1 MRVLH
6 VYKDYHPV
14 LGGIENHIRMLA
26 TGQAR
31 RGLDVTV
38 LVTNPTGG
46 SDDAEVEGVRVI
58 RAKKLATLASTPLSL
73 SLFVRIS
80 ALSPDVTHLHFPYP
94 LGEVA
99 HLLLGRSRRTV
110 ITYHSDV
117 IRQRN
122 VLRLYRPLLWQVLR
136 RADRI
141 IATSPQYVRSSPY
154 LSRVAHKCEVVPLG
168 VSIDRFTRP
177 DRAGAASLRSQH
189 PGSLLLFVGRLRYYK
204 GLDYLMDA
212 LRDVEATL
220 LVVGSGPMEAKWRR
234 YAESLPWSQRIVFC
248 GDVPDERLPAYYQ
261 ACDVFVL
268 PASERSEAFG
278 AVQIEAMAAG
288 KPVVS
293 TELGTG
299 TSFVN
304 RDGETGVVVPAQDP
318 RALASA
324 INRLLGD
331 DDLRRRMGEAGHNR
345 AQAEFAEDVMV
356 DRVIEVYRS
365 VAN

>member
-6 VYKDYHPV
+6 VYKDYHPI

-31 RGLDVTV
+31 RGLDVIV
-38 LVTNPTGG
+38 LVTDPTGR
-46 SDDAEVEGVRVI
+46 SDDIEVEGIRLI
-58 RAKKLATLASTPLSL
+58 RARRLATVASTPLSL
-73 SLFVRIS
+73 SLFLRIS
-80 ALSPDVTHLHFPYP
+80 ALSADITHLHFPYP
-94 LGEVA
+94 PGEVA
-99 HLLLGRSRRTV
+99 HLLLGRGRRTV

-141 IATSPQYVRSSPY
+141 IATSPQYVKSSPY

-168 VSIDRFTRP
+168 VSLDRFSRP
-177 DRAGAASLRSQH
+177 DSAGAASLRSQH
-189 PGSLLLFVGRLRYYK
+189 PGPLLLFVGRLRYYK
-204 GLDYLMDA
+204 GLDYLIDA
-212 LRDVEATL
+212 LRDVQATL
-220 LVVGSGPMEAKWRR
+220 LVVGSGPMEAEWRR
-234 YAESLPWSQRIVFC
+234 YAESLSWGQRIVFC
-248 GDVPDERLPAYYQ
+248 GEVPDESLPAYYQ

-278 AVQIEAMAAG
+278 AVQIEAMASG

-304 RDGETGVVVPAQDP
+304 RDGETGFVVPARDP
-318 RALASA
+318 LALASA
-324 INRLLGD
+324 INSFLRD
-331 DDLRRRMGEAGHNR
+331 DDLRRRMGEAARIWAH
-345 AQAEFAEDVMV
+345 AEFAEDVMV

-365 VAN
+365 ISD